1 MVGGCKE
8 MKCTQGLKKNNQ
20 RLMDGKDEIRNKGL
34 RLSLANGYINGP
46 KNQVEG

>member
-8 MKCTQGLKKNNQ
+8 MKGTQGLKKNNQ
-20 RLMDGKDEIRNKGL
+20 RLKDEIRNKGL